1 MKFGFAILLACHGA
15 IHLAGFLK
23 AFGLAELPG
32 LGQPL
37 SRGAGA
43 LWLAAAAGFLAAAVL
58 LFVDARHWWV
68 AALPAVALSQAL
80 IIADFHDAKLGTIAN
95 AIILVPLVVSLLDL
109 RPASLRSRY
118 DADVQAAIA
127 ASDLAPPSLVT
138 EADLAPLPEPVRNY
152 LRRAGAVGA
161 PHVRSVRARFSARMR
176 TAPDAPWMS
185 ATVEQYDFFDAA
197 GARRLFFMEASRAG
211 LPFVAFHRYV
221 GDAATMEVRIAGL
234 IPVVDARGPQMTEGE
249 TVTLFNDLCFLAPA
263 ALVDAPVQWQLLG
276 PRAVRATYSNAG
288 HTISAYLT
296 FDAAGDLVGFLSDD
310 RYQSD
315 GKTHRRLPWSTPL
328 SNFKNMSGVRLPVH
342 GEARWREPDGEWTYG
357 VFELESIAYG
367 VGRVR

>member
-1 MKFGFAILLACHGA
+1 V
-15 IHLAGFLK
+15 
-23 AFGLAELPG
+23 
-32 LGQPL
+32 
-37 SRGAGA
+37 
-43 LWLAAAAGFLAAAVL
+43 LWLAAATGFLAAAVL

-68 AALPAVALSQAL
+68 AALPSVLLSHVL
-80 IIADFHDAKLGTIAN
+80 IFADFHDAKLGTIAN
-95 AIILVPLVVSLLDL
+95 AIILVPLAVSLSDL
-109 RPASLRSRY
+109 RPSSLRTRY
-118 DADVQAAIA
+118 DADVRDAIA
-127 ASDLAPPSLVT
+127 ASDITSPDLVT
-138 EADLAPLPEPVRNY
+138 EAQLAPLPEPVKNY
-152 LRRAGAVGA
+152 LRRAGVVGR
-161 PHVRSVRARFSARMR
+161 PHVRSLRARFDARMR

-185 ATVEQYDFFDAA
+185 ATVEQYNFFDAR

-234 IPVVDARGPQMTEGE
+234 LPVVDARGPQMTEGE

-276 PRAVRATYSNAG
+276 PRVARATYSNAG

-315 GKTHRRLPWSTPL
+315 GKTYRRLPWSTPL
-328 SNFKNMSGVRLPVH
+328 SNFKDMSGVRLPAH
-342 GEARWREPDGEWTYG
+342 GESRWREPDGEWTYG
-357 VFELESIAYG
+357 VFELRSITYG
-367 VGRVR
+367 VGRAH